1 MNACLL
7 VSETLCPEHLC
18 SVFSVSHL
26 HTLKMPWIWFCVE
39 FLAVADV
46 WENAEGR
53 TFTLACQSILLE
65 DANVRR
71 YIVVVG

>member
-1 MNACLL
+1 MNVCLL
-7 VSETLCPEHLC
+7 VSDTLSGTSLF
-18 SVFSVSHL
+18 SVFCFAFPYFEDAMV
-26 HTLKMPWIWFCVE
+26 WFCVQ

-53 TFTLACQSILLE
+53 TFTLACQSILSE